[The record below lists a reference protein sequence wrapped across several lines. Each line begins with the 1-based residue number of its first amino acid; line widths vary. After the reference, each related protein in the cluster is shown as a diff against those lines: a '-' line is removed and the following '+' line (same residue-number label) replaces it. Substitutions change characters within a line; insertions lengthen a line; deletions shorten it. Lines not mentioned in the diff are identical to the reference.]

1 VAFGIVSPTKT
12 QRDGDPPAIDLADV
26 MTRLDGN
33 LPLLGRLLP
42 QFIEASEARSA
53 ALRAAL
59 AAENASAAAAVLH
72 QMRGSAASVGAA
84 AISALAGEAEKSLEQ
99 SGLAALAD
107 IPDAADRALAD
118 VRRAAEDISAR
129 LASAGAGGED
139 GSRQIP
145 ALLDFLKTN
154 NLRAL
159 DVIKDCETYLIEIM
173 GREQADAV
181 VSAVEGLDFAAAYRT
196 LAGVLPAGAVR

>member
-1 VAFGIVSPTKT
+1 MGPTKT

-42 QFIEASEARSA
+42 QFIEASEARGV

-59 AAENASAAAAVLH
+59 AAGDAVEAAAVLH

-84 AISALAGEAEKSLEQ
+84 AISALAGEAEAILKDH
-99 SGLAALAD
+99 GLAALAD
-107 IPDAADRALAD
+107 FPDAADRAIAD
-118 VRRAAEDISAR
+118 VRRAAEDIAAR
-129 LASAGAGGED
+129 LVTERANGED

-159 DVIKDCETYLIEIM
+159 DVIKDCETFLVERL

-181 VSAVEGLDFAAAYRT
+181 VSAVEGLDFATAYRK
-196 LAGVLPAGAVR
+196 LSGVLPAGAVR

>member
-1 VAFGIVSPTKT
+1 VAFRIVSPTQT
-12 QRDGDPPAIDLADV
+12 PREGRSAIDLADV

-42 QFIEASEARSA
+42 QFIAASETRAA

-59 AAENASAAAAVLH
+59 AAGNAAEAAALLH

-84 AISALAGEAEKSLEQ
+84 AMTALAGEAEAELQ
-99 SGLAALAD
+99 HSGLTALAD
-107 IPDAADRALAD
+107 YPDEFDRALAD
-118 VRRAAEDISAR
+118 VRQAADGIAAQLVPPEP
-129 LASAGAGGED
+129 GGED
-139 GSRQIP
+139 GGGQIP

-159 DVIKDCETYLIEIM
+159 DAIKECETFLVQQM
-173 GREQADAV
+173 GRETADEV
-181 VSAVEGLDFAAAYRT
+181 LTAVEGLDFARAHEK
-196 LAGVLPAGAVR
+196 LAGFLPAGAAR